1 MELGITLRLPGRR
14 GEKPQDQHAKAKEAL
29 LLRQKDHNEKR
40 AVLERYAISDV
51 PAVPEGEYIYLQ
63 KLTHPL
69 GEQHLEHFAAIQS
82 DMLFE
87 QKITG
92 FALNQPLADSKSS
105 KSHRTYLL
113 MTPDMYLQSR
123 GMLDV
128 AQRLKADNY
137 LNIYPLI
144 STWEIIR
151 AVHHNNAREISSS
164 DAEQT
169 STQTRVRQLLL
180 DAARS
185 GASDIHIEGREN
197 KAEVLLRINGRR
209 YKMGDISLATAEDYG
224 SVLFNFESTDIARKG
239 SWTKREIKDTNF
251 DVWDDPTKK
260 NKRLLSVRF
269 HSTAIHPDKFQLVL
283 RLLRPANVEGGFK
296 KLSEVGYSEAQREQV
311 EKMLIGGSGLIVFV
325 GPTNSGKSS
334 SLQSCI
340 EQLYENR
347 GPNIKVCT
355 IESPVEYEIP
365 NACQM
370 PATKETFNL
379 LLEATLRQDPDVVM
393 VGEIRESE
401 AAKTVKDLVLAGH
414 KILTSIHGYSVMAAF
429 SRLEQLGVDIDLL
442 TMPDFISGFV
452 YQRLLPHVCPECS
465 LPMEHALEVGM
476 INKRLYDRL
485 TSVSEAG
492 RDNIRF
498 INEGRYFVNA
508 ENKLTEGCSCNTC
521 NGTGILGRTPIAE
534 IIIPDAK
541 LLSFIKNKD
550 EAGARDYWLTTLG
563 EKVEFGLGV
572 SALSHAIQK
581 MRQGIVDPRDV
592 EQSIGMLRRD
602 GF

>member
-1 MELGITLRLPGRR
+1 MELGITLRMPGRR
-14 GEKPQDQHAKAKEAL
+14 GEKHQDQHAKAKEAL
-29 LLRQKDHNEKR
+29 QLKQRDLSEKR
-40 AVLERYAISDV
+40 AVLERYAVSDV
-51 PAVPEGEYIYLQ
+51 PAVPVGEYIYLQ

-69 GEQHLEHFAAIQS
+69 GEQHLEYFAAIKS

-87 QKITG
+87 QKTAG

-128 AQRLKADNY
+128 AQRLKADNH

-164 DAEQT
+164 DSEQT

-180 DAARS
+180 DAAKS
-185 GASDIHIEGREN
+185 GASDIHIEAREN
-197 KAEVLLRINGRR
+197 KAEVLLRIDGRR

-260 NKRLLSVRF
+260 NKRLLTVRF

-283 RLLRPANVEGGFK
+283 RLLRPAHVEGGFK
-296 KLSEVGYSEAQREQV
+296 KLSDVGYSDAQREQV
-311 EKMLIGGSGLIVFV
+311 EKMLIGGSGLVVFV

-340 EQLYENR
+340 QQLYENR

-370 PATKETFNL
+370 PATKDTFNV

-393 VGEIRESE
+393 VGEIRESQ

-414 KILTSIHGYSVMAAF
+414 KILSSIHGYSAMAAF
-429 SRLEQLGVDIDLL
+429 SRLEQLGVDIDLM
-442 TMPDFISGFV
+442 TMPGFISGFV
-452 YQRLLPHVCPECS
+452 YQRLLPIVCPECS
-465 LPMEHALEVGM
+465 LPFHLARTTGM
-476 INKRLYDRL
+476 INEGLFNRL
-485 TSVSEAG
+485 TSVSE
-492 RDNIRF
+492 DKHNIRF
-498 INEGRYFVNA
+498 INEGRYFINA
-508 ENKLTEGCSCNTC
+508 ENKLDTGCKCETC

-534 IIIPDAK
+534 IIIPDEK
-541 LLSFIKNKD
+541 LLGFIKKKD
-550 EAGARDYWLTTLG
+550 EAGARDYWLSTQG
-563 EKVEFGLGV
+563 EKVEYGLGV

-592 EQSIGMLRRD
+592 EHSIGMLRRD